1 MDIDDTHS
9 IDHCPNNLPSGNDAF
24 TIAFNVLER
33 VARENYFAIHDAPY
47 DGNRLFAS
55 IAYQLE
61 SIAACSVDKSTLRQ
75 MVVDYL
81 ENNSNLYNPYN
92 TDTEPPTAQDAYIE
106 TTADHELQME
116 LHWANYVQ
124 RLKDGAWGDH
134 IAVQS
139 ICEMLQ

>member
-9 IDHCPNNLPSGNDAF
+9 IDHCPNSLPSGNDAF

-33 VARENYFAIHDAPY
+33 VARENCFAIHDAPY

-61 SIAACSVDKSTLRQ
+61 SIATCSVDKSTL
-75 MVVDYL
+75 VVDYL
-81 ENNSNLYNPYN
+81 ENNSNLYKRFLSQPIVSQDLYN
-92 TDTEPPTAQDAYIE
+92 ADTELPTAQDAHIE

-116 LHWANYVQ
+116 LYWANYV
-124 RLKDGAWGDH
+124 
-134 IAVQS
+134 
-139 ICEMLQ
+139 